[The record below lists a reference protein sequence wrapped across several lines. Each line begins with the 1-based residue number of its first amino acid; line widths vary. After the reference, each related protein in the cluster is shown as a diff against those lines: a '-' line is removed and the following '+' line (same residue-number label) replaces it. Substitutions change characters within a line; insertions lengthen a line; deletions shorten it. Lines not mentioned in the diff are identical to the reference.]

1 MRAGTARRGAGI
13 IKHGP
18 QRSGIIKRSRHNEH
32 TGGKP
37 MTTDNLIPLA
47 ELVADGWG
55 ASVPGAPIVHH
66 VAAQFGG
73 AKSCEDH
80 GRQRICQRW

>member
-1 MRAGTARRGAGI
+1 
-13 IKHGP
+13 
-18 QRSGIIKRSRHNEH
+18 
-32 TGGKP
+32 